1 LEFQTVFKYL
11 SAVIHCRICHQM
23 THFILV
29 LYNVSGYQL
38 RSPYGNK
45 HHFGDRVASGNFA
58 FTTAEAGDY
67 TACFSLLD
75 QKPPITVTIDFEWRT
90 GVAAKDWYKI
100 AKKDQI
106 DVSISRIVL

>member
-1 LEFQTVFKYL
+1 
-11 SAVIHCRICHQM
+11 M
-23 THFILV
+23 THFIFV

-45 HHFGDRVASGNFA
+45 HHFGERVASGNFA

-67 TACFSLLD
+67 TACFSVAD
-75 QKPPITVTIDFEWRT
+75 QKPTITVTIDFEWRT

-106 DVSISRIVL
+106 DVSLSRIVL